1 MTPDYKFF
9 FEQKGID
16 YDQFSQNVST
26 HALDTADEMHNYVKL
41 NESRLKRVKKTLKV
55 KPEVE
60 AFLKTYD
67 KTVYI
72 MVITENWCGDVSHNL
87 PVIQALAD
95 IGGLQVRLVYRDE
108 DTSLI
113 DAHLTN
119 GGRAIPK
126 ALFLDKDFNVVAE
139 WGPRPNYIQQ
149 FIKTE
154 LAKPDAV
161 KAEVLEEVQ
170 RIYNKDKSQTI
181 QDEIVEILKKF

>member
-1 MTPDYKFF
+1 MALDYKFF

-16 YDQFSQNVST
+16 YDTFVENVT
-26 HALDTADEMHNYVKL
+26 EHAKDITDEKHNYIKL
-41 NESRLKRVKKTLKV
+41 NVSRLKRVKKTLTI
-55 KPEVE
+55 KPEVDT
-60 AFLKTYD
+60 FLKSFD

-87 PVIQALAD
+87 PVIQSLAD
-95 IGGLQVRLVYRDE
+95 IAGIKVRMVYRDE

-126 ALFLDKDFNVVAE
+126 ALFLNENYEVITE

-149 FIKTE
+149 FIRTE
-154 LAKPDAV
+154 LDKPNAV
-161 KAEVLEEVQ
+161 KTEVLEEVQ
-170 RIYNKDKSQTI
+170 KIYNKDKSQTI
-181 QDEIVEILKKF
+181 QDEMVDIFKLF